1 MTVSLLLENNHSSKK
16 NQTGSP
22 TEMTRTILK
31 FKMNSTLKIQLLWI
45 MDSASPQETG
55 PIMLGP
61 PTNIRDHLEISS
73 NLTHK
78 LPIRPMLNPRLRL
91 RQRQRRNQTGSPTL
105 MLKMIK
111 NARVN

>member
-1 MTVSLLLENNHSSKK
+1 MTASLLLENNHSSKK
-16 NQTGSP
+16 NLTGSP
-22 TEMTRTILK
+22 TEMIRTISK
-31 FKMNSTLKIQLLWI
+31 FKMNSTLKTQLLWI

-55 PIMLGP
+55 PRMPGL
-61 PTNIRDHLEISS
+61 PTNIRDHSEISS

-78 LPIRPMLNPRLRL
+78 LPIRPMLNPRLR
-91 RQRQRRNQTGSPTL
+91 QRPRRNQTGSPTL